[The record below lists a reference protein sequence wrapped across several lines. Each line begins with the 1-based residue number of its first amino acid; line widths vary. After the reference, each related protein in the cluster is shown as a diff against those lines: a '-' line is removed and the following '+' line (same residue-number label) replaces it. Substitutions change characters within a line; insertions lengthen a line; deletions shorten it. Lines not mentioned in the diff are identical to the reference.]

1 MRSLQGRGKKQTWNV
16 WPLLRYQDPKLCPQQ
31 EDDLGHCLSP
41 TPEPPQAPVLLGARV
56 ATPCLLQLPHSLI
69 QTLSGALTPRPRKKT
84 VVRTVSQKPGVSLGR
99 SSSVVGTGRRDQKMK
114 HEISCRNR
122 EEGAGL
128 AGSAVASGTWEP
140 GNLYPYRHAGLISP
154 CGMHVGSQGC
164 MVTTATH

>member
-69 QTLSGALTPRPRKKT
+69 QTLWSFDPQAQKKDSCKDSVPEAWGESWEIFFCSG
-84 VVRTVSQKPGVSLGR
+84 
-99 SSSVVGTGRRDQKMK
+99 
-114 HEISCRNR
+114 NR
-122 EEGAGL
+122 EERPEDEA
-128 AGSAVASGTWEP
+128 
-140 GNLYPYRHAGLISP
+140 
-154 CGMHVGSQGC
+154 
-164 MVTTATH
+164 